1 MVEFVSVTFIM
12 NSQYFEVQIEPK
24 ISKEIVLVGPVG
36 YSVYFTL
43 SRKALARTKHSSLS
57 GLFVS

>member
-1 MVEFVSVTFIM
+1 MMEFVSVTYKM
-12 NSQYFEVQIEPK
+12 NSQHFVVQIEPK
-24 ISKEIVLVGPVG
+24 ISKENVLVGPVG

-43 SRKALARTKHSSLS
+43 SRKALASTNTQAYP